1 MMHCGQTGAPAVG
14 NCTTN
19 ITVIFSGF
27 LRKQRIA
34 DGSGEAIAGETQRPG
49 TGYGRVQFG
58 GKHGTEAVRHAAQG
72 RGTGER
78 PEPENG

>member
-27 LRKQRIA
+27 SAKNADDAKNTAAFMRK
-34 DGSGEAIAGETQRPG
+34 
-49 TGYGRVQFG
+49 V
-58 GKHGTEAVRHAAQG
+58 V
-72 RGTGER
+72 
-78 PEPENG
+78 